1 MLGDGP
7 VIEDYASEHNTN
19 SNQDKSDSVED
30 VTMRSPTSVVAVSS
44 ASLLPSAA
52 ASCTTTPTTTKDA
65 VVTKPFFVM
74 DWLEEINPRDLEL
87 ARQMIQTPRKKKQQ
101 PHQQSTPVALAIT
114 EKNCRIPETP
124 LAAGT
129 SAMSTSWSTDDQ
141 VGRSSIA
148 LPSLIPND
156 ESSNTVT
163 TESHKDTS
171 HCATTRDVCRRIF
184 PTDETLS
191 SVTPNNDTGTACPL
205 TNTHGSTGNLSSATS
220 LTSASSAGSQEP
232 NSPTTGRKATSAVAA
247 TSPLSHC
254 SGASSVSSSNIN
266 NNTTQP
272 MSPFKKRSI
281 AIGNGYNAKGLA
293 KAKKGSWESAL
304 ACWENALEIRT
315 QVLGET
321 HPDVANTCNNIGI
334 ALGKL
339 ERYDAAIEV
348 LERALELRAKYY
360 GTREHVEVA
369 ATLHNI
375 GNVLHAAQ
383 DCAGA
388 IQCFWDAKLL
398 QEQLLGPNHVQVAR
412 ACVAIGNVYYEA
424 MQHEDAREAYCDAL
438 QIFSNANLPQTHPE
452 VMAIREDLQD
462 IERLCARQEQQRQLQ
477 AELSYPYSTP
487 HYHDY
492 HHQQSP
498 DHHPQTPMMGQ
509 YFYTPTPQGM

>member
-1 MLGDGP
+1 MPGDVH
-7 VIEDYASEHNTN
+7 VIEDDADTSELNHY
-19 SNQDKSDSVED
+19 SNQDSDLAKEATV
-30 VTMRSPTSVVAVSS
+30 RSPTSVVAMVSSASS
-44 ASLLPSAA
+44 ASLLPPAA
-52 ASCTTTPTTTKDA
+52 ASCTTTTKDA

-87 ARQMIQTPRKKKQQ
+87 ARQMIQTHRKKKQQ
-101 PHQQSTPVALAIT
+101 PHQQATPVT
-114 EKNCRIPETP
+114 
-124 LAAGT
+124 AAAT
-129 SAMSTSWSTDDQ
+129 SMSTSSSTEVK

-148 LPSLIPND
+148 LPSLIPDDTTTNNNNN
-156 ESSNTVT
+156 NTVT
-163 TESHKDTS
+163 TESQKDTS
-171 HCATTRDVCRRIF
+171 HSTATRDVCRRIF
-184 PTDETLS
+184 PTDETPS
-191 SVTPNNDTGTACPL
+191 AVTPNNDTATACPL
-205 TNTHGSTGNLSSATS
+205 TNTHDSTGNLSSATS
-220 LTSASSAGSQEP
+220 LTSASSVCSQEP
-232 NSPTTGRKATSAVAA
+232 NSPKTGRKATSAVAA
-247 TSPLSHC
+247 TSPLSQC
-254 SGASSVSSSNIN
+254 SGASN
-266 NNTTQP
+266 NNNNNTQP
-272 MSPFKKRSI
+272 MSPFRKRSI

-398 QEQLLGPNHVQVAR
+398 QEQLLGSNHVQVAR

-424 MQHEDAREAYCDAL
+424 LQHEDAREAYYDAL

-452 VMAIREDLQD
+452 VMAIQADLQD
-462 IERLCARQEQQRQLQ
+462 IERLCARQEQQQQLQ

-492 HHQQSP
+492 HHHQPSA
-498 DHHPQTPMMGQ
+498 HHQQTPMMGQ
-509 YFYTPTPQGM
+509 YYIPTPQGM